1 MNSDKE
7 NLHFRILRVEIYK
20 NTKKK
25 KKRKKTSKNYNIPNL
40 RLDNKRIF
48 FLSDIN

>member
-25 KKRKKTSKNYNIPNL
+25 KKKKNIQKLQYPQL
-40 RLDNKRIF
+40 KTR
-48 FLSDIN
+48 

>member
-25 KKRKKTSKNYNIPNL
+25 KKEKKHPKITISPT
-40 RLDNKRIF
+40 
-48 FLSDIN
+48 